1 MGMVRV
7 GVSAAGR
14 RLFDEERS
22 EVSVFYGQGP
32 LLAPARDSK
41 IPDFEVLATYE
52 TEIAK
57 KGAPRGV
64 MIGTPA
70 IVRGRFGKGRVL
82 ASSPHPEKT
91 RALYSYVPH
100 AVRWLAGRR

>member
-1 MGMVRV
+1 VRI
-7 GVSAAGR
+7 GLSAAGR
-14 RLFDEERS
+14 RLFREDERK
-22 EVSVFYGQGP
+22 VKVLYWQGP
-32 LLAPARDSK
+32 LLAPARDSR